1 MRPHKYFSLSKNKEG
16 KNFKFI
22 QLLMSYIFHFLIFF
36 TDDNQDG
43 CEKYLFFL
51 IVLKKKLNNES
62 FAVFE
67 APLSIYL
74 SIYLSVYEF

>member
-1 MRPHKYFSLSKNKEG
+1 MRPHKYFFLSKNKER
-16 KNFKFI
+16 KNSKFI

-51 IVLKKKLNNES
+51 FVFKTKLN
-62 FAVFE
+62 
-67 APLSIYL
+67 
-74 SIYLSVYEF
+74 